1 MSKKFKRENK
11 KRAVKRDE
19 VLESVLDSLELLVS
33 LQIRSVAK
41 RGDSYQLVISQ
52 YCPDKDVDEI
62 IDTFK
67 FHGLKFSV
75 EKQ

>member
-33 LQIRSVAK
+33 LQIRSVVK